1 MKNFRISRTAILHR
15 FLIIAFLFIASKST
29 FSDANSTRYGSQADY
44 YSPLPQAVEDNYSIS
59 HTPHLVYMG
68 SWDYS
73 EKASRADNI
82 LMAEADL
89 SAPPV
94 YNAEPV
100 TNVYLVSY
108 TTDKKTET
116 YRELSETSEPVYLTD
131 LSAPQVT
138 SETTIGV
145 APYGYIAYTQPVTV
159 KHPIRDFRA
168 DYWQN
173 KYYRDE
179 FHNAASYQETYI
191 YNNIF
196 NESVSSGG
204 SED

>member
-1 MKNFRISRTAILHR
+1 MKNYRILQSGILQK

-29 FSDANSTRYGSQADY
+29 LSDAGSTRYGSQADY
-44 YSPLPQAVEDNYSIS
+44 YPPLPQAVEDNYSVS
-59 HTPHLVYMG
+59 HTPYLVYMG
-68 SWDYS
+68 SWDYT

-82 LMAEADL
+82 LLAEADL
-89 SAPPV
+89 STPPV
-94 YNAEPV
+94 YESTV
-100 TNVYLVSY
+100 TNAYLVSY
-108 TTDKKTET
+108 TTDSKTET

-145 APYGYIAYTQPVTV
+145 APYGYIAYNQPVTV

>member
-1 MKNFRISRTAILHR
+1 MKNYRILQSGILQK

-29 FSDANSTRYGSQADY
+29 LSDAGSTRYGSQADY
-44 YSPLPQAVEDNYSIS
+44 YSPLPQAVEDNYSVS

-68 SWDYS
+68 SWDYT
-73 EKASRADNI
+73 EKASRAENI
-82 LMAEADL
+82 LLAQADL
-89 SAPPV
+89 STPPV
-94 YNAEPV
+94 YESTV
-100 TNVYLVSY
+100 TNAYLVSY
-108 TTDKKTET
+108 TTDRKTET
-116 YRELSETSEPVYLTD
+116 YREFSETSEPVYLTD

-159 KHPIRDFRA
+159 KHPIRDFRS

-196 NESVSSGG
+196 NEPVSSGG